1 SVPGL
6 EDAFVGEVP
15 LGRVGEPQDVA
26 ALATFLASDAAS
38 LMSGQTLYLDGGA
51 SINRYPPLFDF
62 LTPETPP

>member
-1 SVPGL
+1 
-6 EDAFVGEVP
+6 
-15 LGRVGEPQDVA
+15 GRVGEPQDVA